1 MSLERVT
8 RYFFV
13 GGLSAILDILIFFI
27 FAKLAGFNYLV
38 VASFGF
44 MIATLV
50 NYFLSVR
57 LVFKSGVKFS
67 RTQEIF
73 LVYVASAISLL
84 ATLIV
89 LYVMVNNM
97 QFELIFSKLT
107 TTALVF
113 IWNFVVRNYLIF
125 REPKAEKNGDTWVL

>member
-1 MSLERVT
+1 MVLGRLT

-13 GGLSAILDILIFFI
+13 GGVSAALDTLIFFI
-27 FAKLAGFNYLV
+27 FAKLVGFDYLV

-57 LVFKSGVKFS
+57 FVFRSSVRFS
-67 RTQEIF
+67 RAQEFF
-73 LVYVASAISLL
+73 LVYLASAISLL
-84 ATLIV
+84 VNLIV
-89 LYVMVNNM
+89 LYVMVSKM

-107 TTALVF
+107 ATASVF
-113 IWNFVVRNYLIF
+113 IWNFVVRNFFIF
-125 REPKAEKNGDTWVL
+125 REPKAEKSGET

>member
-1 MSLERVT
+1 VVLGRLT

-13 GGLSAILDILIFFI
+13 GGVSAALDALIFFI
-27 FAKLAGFNYLV
+27 FAKLVGFDYLV

-57 LVFKSGVKFS
+57 FVFKSGVTFS

-84 ATLIV
+84 VNLIV
-89 LYVMVNNM
+89 LYVMVNKM

-107 TTALVF
+107 TTASVF
-113 IWNFVVRNYLIF
+113 IWNFVVRNFLIF
-125 REPKAEKNGDTWVL
+125 REPKAEKISDT